1 MVALLGCAAVPKM
14 DALIHTED
22 TMAGKST
29 KFFRIATEGA
39 TSDGRVIDRATL
51 EQMAAAYDPKVY
63 GARINLEHIR
73 GYDPAGPFRAYG
85 DVTALK
91 TEEVDGK
98 LGLYAQLDP
107 TPELVALSKARQ
119 KIYCSMEVQ
128 PNFAD
133 TESAYLVGLAV
144 TDNPAS
150 LGCEV
155 LKFSA
160 SAKVNPLA
168 SRKQQPE
175 NLFTEAVE
183 LALDF
188 EPQINYSATSVP
200 AGFADSIKRLFSRQG
215 KTNAEHEARVTDVQ
229 EAVQTVAEQLQ
240 TFSVQLTKSFE
251 DFVGEFSELKRAQ
264 DADRAAFS
272 ALKGT
277 LEQTPASPARP
288 PATGGNGASA
298 ITTDC

>member
-1 MVALLGCAAVPKM
+1 MPKM
-14 DALIHTED
+14 EPLTHTED

-39 TSDGRVIDRATL
+39 TSDGRVIDRDTL
-51 EQMAAAYDPKVY
+51 EQMAATYDPKVY

-98 LGLYAQLDP
+98 LALFAQLDP
-107 TPELVALSKARQ
+107 TPELVALTKARQ

-128 PNFAD
+128 PSFAD
-133 TESAYLVGLAV
+133 TDSPYLVGLAV

-155 LKFSA
+155 LQFSA
-160 SAKVNPLA
+160 SAKLNPLA

-183 LALDF
+183 AELDF
-188 EPQINYSATSVP
+188 SPQSNYSAVTVP
-200 AGFADSIKRLFSRQG
+200 TGFADSIKRLFSKQK
-215 KTNAEHEARVTDVQ
+215 KTDEHNDARFSDVQ
-229 EAVQTVAEQLQ
+229 DAVHTVAEQLQ

-251 DFVGEFSELKRAQ
+251 DFVAEFSELKRAQ
-264 DADRAAFS
+264 DADRAAFN
-272 ALKGT
+272 ALKDT
-277 LEQTPASPARP
+277 LEQTPATPARP
-288 PATGGNGASA
+288 PATGGNSGTA